1 VEPDGGDR
9 DLTRLET
16 SNVDQLV
23 GGAVCRLDTPAV
35 ACPVVPEGHTIHRLA
50 IDHSKLLV
58 GRSVRVSSPQ
68 GRFAADA
75 ARIDAAVLDGIEA
88 YGKHLFHWWST
99 GDVTHVHLGLFGRFR
114 LHLNHGEAPPP
125 PRGEVRM
132 RLQTEDVT
140 IDLSGPTDCRVDG
153 PDMHSTIVARL
164 GPDPLRS
171 DAQPHVAISR
181 MQRSTRGMGALLLD
195 QSVIAG
201 LGNVYRAEV
210 MFVHGIHP
218 LRPGRACD
226 TEELAG
232 VWSTTT
238 RMLRAG
244 VKANRIVTVRR
255 EELGLPRN
263 ARIPRRDAFYVYQRD
278 RCIRCGDAIQTMP
291 VGNRTCYFCPTD
303 QPR

>member
-1 VEPDGGDR
+1 MCR
-9 DLTRLET
+9 C
-16 SNVDQLV
+16 
-23 GGAVCRLDTPAV
+23 GAPAV
-35 ACPVVPEGHTIHRLA
+35 ACCVVPEGHTIHRLA

-58 GRSVRVSSPQ
+58 GTSVRVSSPQ

-88 YGKHLFHWWST
+88 YGKHLFYWWST
-99 GDVTHVHLGLFGRFR
+99 GDITHVHLGLFGKFR
-114 LHLNHGEAPPP
+114 LHLNHGEEPPP
-125 PRGEVRM
+125 ARGAVRM
-132 RLQTEDVT
+132 RMQTDEVT

-153 PDMHSTIVARL
+153 PHMRDTIVARL

-171 DAQPHVAISR
+171 DADSGLAISR
-181 MQRSTRGMGALLLD
+181 MQRSARAMGALLLD

-210 MFVHGIHP
+210 LFVHGIHP
-218 LRPGRACD
+218 ARAGRACD
-226 TEELAG
+226 VDELER
-232 VWSTTT
+232 VWSTTS

-255 EELGLPRN
+255 EELGLPRG

-278 RCIRCGDAIQTMP
+278 RCIRCGDEIRSMP

-303 QPR
+303 QPS